1 MLIKNRH
8 TQFQLT
14 LPEWLGQYIQDQDPI
29 MPDMEKRMQ
38 FVISLA
44 RLNIEHNSGGP
55 FGAAVFDMSANRL
68 IAAGVNLVVTGNSSV
83 WHAEIVAMILAQQ
96 AIGHFNFKKQDAP
109 ACELVTSTEP
119 CAMCMGAIPWAGI
132 TQLVCG
138 ARDKDAR
145 GIGFDEGA
153 KVKHWQKA
161 LRKRNI
167 TVIRDVCRD
176 QAVQVLELYNQH
188 NGMIYNG

>member
-1 MLIKNRH
+1 MIKDKH
-8 TQFQLT
+8 AQFQLI
-14 LPEWLGQYIQDQDPI
+14 LPEWLQEYVNDQEPI
-29 MPDMEKRMQ
+29 MPDLEKRMQ

-44 RLNIEHNSGGP
+44 RLNIEHGSGGP

-68 IAAGVNLVVTGNSSV
+68 IAAGVNLVVSGNSSV

-96 AIGHFNFKKQDAP
+96 AIGHYNFAKPGGP

-145 GIGFDEGA
+145 SIGFDEGA

-161 LRKRNI
+161 LRKRDI
-167 TVIRDVCRD
+167 TVIRDICRD
-176 QAVQVLELYNQH
+176 QAVQVLHLYNEQ